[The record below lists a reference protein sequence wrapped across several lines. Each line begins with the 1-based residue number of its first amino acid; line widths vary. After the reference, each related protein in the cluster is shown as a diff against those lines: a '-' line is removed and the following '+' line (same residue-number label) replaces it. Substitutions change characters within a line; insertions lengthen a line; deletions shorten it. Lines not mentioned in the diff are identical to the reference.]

1 MHPQKFPVTVMLIS
15 RRKLRV
21 SVAFGDTAVC
31 YNGKTFV
38 TGGVVMARSKPLIIV
53 ESPAKAKTIG
63 RFLGSRYQVKASMGH
78 VRDLPKSQF
87 GVDVANGFAPRY
99 ITIRG
104 KGPLLKEL
112 KDAAKKSDRIYLA
125 TDPDR
130 EGEAISWHLAEAL
143 HIAPQDVRR
152 IEFHEITKDAV
163 SHAIKQARPIDMA
176 LVNAQQARRV
186 LDRVVGYQL
195 SPLLWR
201 KVRPGLS
208 AGRVQ
213 SAALKLLVDRE
224 DEVLRFQPEQYFT
237 VEMLAGSAS
246 GEIQSR
252 YVAPLGR
259 KGRMTSAE
267 IDQIV
272 SDVQVGMPV
281 TVGDVKTKEK
291 RRFPALPFTTS
302 TLQQEASRK
311 LGLSVKRTMS
321 LAQQLYEGLEVPGE
335 GTVGVVTY
343 IRTDSTR
350 IGDAAKDDARVYIE
364 ERFGAP
370 FLAPDGPKRPAK
382 TKPGVQDA
390 HEAIRPTDIHR
401 HPDTLKGSLNR
412 DQLRLY
418 RLIWERF
425 VASQMAP
432 LVYES
437 TTVDLTVKDREA
449 TFRASGSR
457 VLFSGFTVV
466 YQESFDEADPQS
478 SDDDETK
485 ARPLPHFT
493 AGAELTIK
501 TLDAQ
506 EHFTEPPPRFTEA
519 SLVKMLEELGI
530 GRPST
535 YAPIVET
542 LLHRDYV
549 RREQKKLMPTDLG
562 RVVVD
567 LLKHY
572 FPEIVDTR
580 FTAAIETELDHV
592 AADEMVWQDVL
603 KGFYGQFA
611 EELERADGD
620 IEKIELPQ
628 EETDEV
634 CEKCGR
640 PMIVKYGRFGKF
652 LACSGYPEC
661 DFTKPYMEKTGALCP
676 KCHKDLV
683 VRRTRKGRT
692 FYGCVGYPEC
702 DFVTW
707 NRPSDK
713 VCPRCGSSM
722 AFKRRGSH
730 DSLMC
735 LREGCGYEE
744 EQAQ

>member
-1 MHPQKFPVTVMLIS
+1 MP
-15 RRKLRV
+15 R
-21 SVAFGDTAVC
+21 A
-31 YNGKTFV
+31 
-38 TGGVVMARSKPLIIV
+38 KPLIIV

-63 RFLGSRYQVKASMGH
+63 RFLGSRFAVKASMGH

-87 GVDVANGFAPRY
+87 GVDISRDFEPRY

-143 HIAPQDVRR
+143 NIAPRDVKR
-152 IEFHEITKDAV
+152 IEFHEITKEAV
-163 SHAIKQARPIDMA
+163 SGALKSARPINMA

-224 DEVLRFQPEQYFT
+224 DEVQRFVPEQYFT
-237 VEMLAGSAS
+237 VDMTVRTKDQEFVSHY
-246 GEIQSR
+246 I
-252 YVAPLGR
+252 APLGH
-259 KGRMTSAE
+259 KGRVSHSEAN
-267 IDQIV
+267 QIV
-272 SDVQVGMPV
+272 TEVQVGQNALV
-281 TVGDVKTKEK
+281 RDVKVREK

-311 LGLSVKRTMS
+311 LGFSVKRTMS
-321 LAQQLYEGLEVPGE
+321 LAQQLYEGLEVANE
-335 GTVGVVTY
+335 GTVGLITY

-350 IGDAAKDDARVYIE
+350 IAESAVESAKQFVS
-364 ERFGAP
+364 ERYGP
-370 FLAPDGPKRPAK
+370 EYLPGNHPKRQPK
-382 TKPGVQDA
+382 SKPGVQDA
-390 HEAIRPTDIHR
+390 HEAIRPTSVTR
-401 HPDTLKGSLNR
+401 HPETLKKSLNR

-418 RLIWERF
+418 RLIWDRF
-425 VASQMAP
+425 IASQMTA
-432 LVYES
+432 LIYDA
-437 TTVDLTVKDREA
+437 TTVDLEVEDRNA
-449 TFRASGSR
+449 VFRATGSR
-457 VLFSGFTVV
+457 IKFHGFTIV
-466 YQESFDEADPQS
+466 YKESFDDADPNRNDESETHPLPQVAPGMSVAIQNVQS
-478 SDDDETK
+478 S
-485 ARPLPHFT
+485 
-493 AGAELTIK
+493 
-501 TLDAQ
+501 

-519 SLVKMLEELGI
+519 SLVKTLEELGI

-542 LLHRDYV
+542 LIQRGYV
-549 RREQKKLMPTDLG
+549 HREQKKLVPTDLG

-567 LLKHY
+567 LLNQY

-580 FTAAIETELDHV
+580 FTADVETQLDQV
-592 AADEMVWQDVL
+592 AMNALPWQEVL
-603 KGFYGQFA
+603 FGFYGRFA
-611 EELERADGD
+611 DELHRADEA
-620 IEKIELPQ
+620 IEKVELPQ
-628 EETDEV
+628 ETTDEI
-634 CEKCGR
+634 CEKCGL
-640 PMIVKYGRFGKF
+640 PMTVKYGRFGKF

-661 DFTKPYMEKTGALCP
+661 DFTKPYVEKTGALCP
-676 KCHKDLV
+676 KCGKNLV
-683 VRRTRKGRT
+683 VRRSRKGRV
-692 FYGCVGYPEC
+692 FYGCQGYPEC

-713 VCPRCGSSM
+713 QCPRCGSSM
-722 AFKRRGSH
+722 AFKRRGNH
-730 DSLMC
+730 ESLMC

>member
-1 MHPQKFPVTVMLIS
+1 MFL
-15 RRKLRV
+15 
-21 SVAFGDTAVC
+21 
-31 YNGKTFV
+31 
-38 TGGVVMARSKPLIIV
+38 TGGVVVARSKPLIIV

-87 GVDVANGFAPRY
+87 GVDVDNDFTPRY

-112 KDAAKKSDRIYLA
+112 KDAAKKSDKIFLA

-143 HIAPQDVRR
+143 NIPPQDVKR
-152 IEFHEITKDAV
+152 IEFHEITKEAV
-163 SHAIKQARPIDMA
+163 SLAMKQARPIDMA

-213 SAALKLLVDRE
+213 SAALNLLVERE
-224 DEVLRFQPEQYFT
+224 AQVVSFCPEQYFT
-237 VEMLAGSAS
+237 IEMLAVAGQ
-246 GEIQSR
+246 GELAAH
-252 YVAPLGR
+252 YVAPLGQ
-259 KGRMTSAE
+259 KGRLTEA
-267 IDQIV
+267 QALA
-272 SDVQVGMPV
+272 VQKQVHLGMDV
-281 TVGDVKTKEK
+281 TVGSVKMREK

-311 LGLSVKRTMS
+311 LGFSVKRTMS
-321 LAQQLYEGLEVPGE
+321 LAQQLYEGLELAGE

-350 IGDAAKDDARVYIE
+350 ISEGARDDARTYIA
-364 ERFGAP
+364 ERFGASY
-370 FLAPDGPKRPAK
+370 LASENDKRVVKA
-382 TKPGVQDA
+382 KPGVQDA
-390 HEAIRPTDIHR
+390 HEAIRPTDIRR
-401 HPDTLKGSLNR
+401 HPDLLKGSLSR

-418 RLIWERF
+418 RLIWERL
-425 VASQMAP
+425 VASQMAA
-432 LVYES
+432 LIYES
-437 TTVDLTVKDREA
+437 TTVDLIVPQEDAK
-449 TFRASGSR
+449 FRASGSR
-457 VLFSGFTVV
+457 VTFAGFTGV

-478 SDDDETK
+478 QEDDTK
-485 ARPLPHFT
+485 ARPLPEVEV
-493 AGAELTIK
+493 GAVLTVK
-501 TLDAQ
+501 SLDSG

-519 SLVKMLEELGI
+519 SLVKVLEELGI

-542 LLHRDYV
+542 LLQRGYV
-549 RREQKKLMPTDLG
+549 EREQRKLVPTELG
-562 RVVVD
+562 RVVVE
-567 LLKHY
+567 LLKQY

-592 AADEMVWQDVL
+592 ASDEMVWQDVL
-603 KGFYGQFA
+603 KGFYGSFA

-620 IEKIELPQ
+620 IEKVELPQ
-628 EETDEV
+628 EATDEV

-640 PMIVKYGRFGKF
+640 PMMVKYGRFGKF
-652 LACSGYPEC
+652 LACTGYPEC
-661 DFTKPYMEKTGALCP
+661 DFTKPYIEKTGALCP
-676 KCHKDLV
+676 KCGKDLV

-692 FYGCVGYPEC
+692 FYGCAGYPEC

-713 VCPRCGSSM
+713 VCPRCGSAM
-722 AFKRRGSH
+722 VFKRRGH
-730 DSLMC
+730 QDSLMC
-735 LREGCGYEE
+735 LKEGCGYEE